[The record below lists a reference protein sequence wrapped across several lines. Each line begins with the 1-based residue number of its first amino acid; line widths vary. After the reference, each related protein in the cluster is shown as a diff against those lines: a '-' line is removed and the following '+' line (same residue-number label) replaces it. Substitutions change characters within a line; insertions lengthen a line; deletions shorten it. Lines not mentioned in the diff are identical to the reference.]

1 MATMTSLSVKNAI
14 PGAGKTRTLVLSP
27 GPDGIPVATLALD
40 ANSTIL
46 DSQISIAL
54 DKAKRGAGLTEAQ
67 QVEKGVKLSPLEK
80 TLVARAKAMKDPRV
94 TDRGVTELGSDMG
107 NRGTPISVE
116 RTSKEYQDMVHT
128 LEGKPPVGRAKG
140 VADREIV
147 ADSFF
152 AVTEPGAKPTLA
164 TGDAGVYNPLAERAG
179 IKTARLGGKTVP
191 EKLASPEG
199 CPATRPDGTQVI
211 LRGDRFDVTVN
222 GRTIT
227 VIPIK

>member
-1 MATMTSLSVKNAI
+1 M
-14 PGAGKTRTLVLSP
+14 R
-27 GPDGIPVATLALD
+27 
-40 ANSTIL
+40 
-46 DSQISIAL
+46 DS
-54 DKAKRGAGLTEAQ
+54 
-67 QVEKGVKLSPLEK
+67 
-80 TLVARAKAMKDPRV
+80 RV
-94 TDRGVTELGSDMG
+94 TDRGVVELGSDMG
-107 NRGTPISVE
+107 NRGTPIGVE
-116 RTSKEYQDMVHT
+116 RTSKEYQDMVQA

-140 VADREIV
+140 VADRQIV

-199 CPATRPDGTQVI
+199 CPATRPDGTQVN
-211 LRGDRFDVTVN
+211 LHGDRFDVTVN